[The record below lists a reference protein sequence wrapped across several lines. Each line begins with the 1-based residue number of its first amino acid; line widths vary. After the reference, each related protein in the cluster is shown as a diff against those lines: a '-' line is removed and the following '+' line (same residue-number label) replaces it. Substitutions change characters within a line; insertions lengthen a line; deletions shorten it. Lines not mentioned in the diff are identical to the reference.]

1 MNTINEYNDVAINDV
16 AINDVAINVSINDV
30 AMMLQWCCDD
40 VAINAAIN
48 ECNGCNKW
56 IQ

>member
-30 AMMLQWCCDD
+30 AMMLQ
-40 VAINAAIN
+40 
-48 ECNGCNKW
+48 
-56 IQ
+56 